1 MSKEQAALQ
10 SRIAELEERVREL
23 ETFVETWSYPAA
35 ELHKKA
41 RFLGGL
47 ELLIEGASETAGVDW
62 DRPETVPPPLR
73 ALRGAFA
80 RKSAFGL
87 IIKVPNERGVVERWA
102 VEVTSAPP
110 ELRLVKGG
118 KP

>member
-1 MSKEQAALQ
+1 MSNATALQ
-10 SRIAELEERVREL
+10 ARVAELEARCAEL

-73 ALRGAFA
+73 ALRSAFQ
-80 RKSAFGL
+80 RRGAFGL

-102 VEVTSAPP
+102 VEVTAAPP
-110 ELRLVKGG
+110 VLTLVKGG